1 MDDNRRPITNA
12 ASRKKQM
19 NWMRSI
25 KLGLVCAVLAGLCGC
40 GGHDTPDYGVEK
52 PLNLPGSRRQTWA
65 VAPTVN
71 MSGQRAVDPLTQAD
85 VLYMQLQQV
94 AGLNVIPVNR
104 VVDVFTAL
112 RVDQVKSERQA
123 QVMCEL
129 LDCDAIVVATVT
141 AYDPFDPPKMG
152 AALQLFRRG
161 EQRLLPNADPR
172 ELARQAAPATQG
184 MAPPP
189 AGFVQAVGMFDAAN
203 GSTRADLFRYAAGR
217 NDPAGP
223 LREREYLV
231 EMDRYAGYVY
241 HSLIADLLQKP
252 ALLDR

>member
-1 MDDNRRPITNA
+1 
-12 ASRKKQM
+12 M
-19 NWMRSI
+19 NTMRSI
-25 KLGLVCAVLAGLCGC
+25 SLGLFVVLAGLGGC
-40 GGHDTPDYGVEK
+40 AGHDTPDYGVEQ
-52 PLNLPGSRRQTWA
+52 PLNLPGYRRQTWA
-65 VAPTVN
+65 VAPAVN
-71 MSGQRAVDPLTQAD
+71 LSGQKAVDPLIQAD
-85 VLYMQLQQV
+85 LLYMQLQQV

-104 VVDVFTAL
+104 VVDVYTAL

-161 EQRLLPNADPR
+161 EQRLPPNVDPR
-172 ELARQAAPATQG
+172 DLVRQAAPTTQSVT
-184 MAPPP
+184 PPP

-203 GSTRADLFRYAAGR
+203 GSTRIDLLRYAAGR

-223 LREREYLV
+223 LRERVYFV
-231 EMDRYAGYVY
+231 EMDKYAGFVY
-241 HSLIADLLQKP
+241 HSLISELLNKP